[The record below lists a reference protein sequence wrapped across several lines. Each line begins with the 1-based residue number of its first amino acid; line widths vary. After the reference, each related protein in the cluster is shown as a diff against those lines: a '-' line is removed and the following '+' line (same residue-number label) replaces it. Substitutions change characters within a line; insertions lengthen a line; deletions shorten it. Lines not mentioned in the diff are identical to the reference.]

1 MFPRRH
7 LRLAVTL
14 LAVTI
19 VGIVSAACAGE
30 EPGQDE
36 GIAETS
42 DAIHSREV
50 VRGYKLPFRAGVTY
64 SIVQYPHG
72 YRDQIW
78 NAVDVGIPRGDDVLA
93 MKAGKVSAVI
103 DTFPDYAPGYVCNW
117 ASCNDVTNF
126 VIIQHDDG
134 QESSYLHLAR
144 KSVSALGI
152 APGTRVCQGQ
162 VIGKVG
168 HNGYSFGPHTHV
180 SVQAG
185 GSAGNRA
192 QAWNA
197 MWSKPT
203 KVIQF
208 DEAKGELV
216 EGHTYKSQNG
226 KACGGPPTP
235 PSSSGSSSGASTS
248 GAKDTK
254 DAGGTDGS
262 ATDASP
268 TDTDA
273 DLDVDAGEWKN
284 TSGTLQSDPEAS
296 EGPATRTGVRS
307 NREMQ
312 ANAGCSTSPEGDAS
326 GAAFLGVIATL
337 FVRSRRRR
345 SARAGDL
352 PDTA

>member
-1 MFPRRH
+1 MFPRRY
-7 LRLAVTL
+7 LPLAVTL

-19 VGIVSAACAGE
+19 IGLLSAACTGE

-36 GIAETS
+36 GIAESS

-50 VRGYKLPFRAGVTY
+50 VRGYRLPFRAGVTY

-78 NAVDVGIPRGDDVLA
+78 NAVDVGIPRGNDVLA

-117 ASCNDVTNF
+117 ASCNDATNF

-162 VIGKVG
+162 AIGKVG

-216 EGHTYKSQNG
+216 EGQTYKSQNG
-226 KACGGPPTP
+226 KACGGTTAP
-235 PSSSGSSSGASTS
+235 PSSSGSGSS

-254 DAGGTDGS
+254 DAGGTDAA
-262 ATDASP
+262 ATDASHA
-268 TDTDA
+268 DSDA
-273 DLDVDAGEWKN
+273 GLEDVDVDAGEW
-284 TSGTLQSDPEAS
+284 TSASGTLQTDPEDG
-296 EGPATRTGVRS
+296 EGPAPRTGVRS
-307 NREMQ
+307 GREMQ
-312 ANAGCSTSPEGDAS
+312 ANAGCSTSPGGDAS
-326 GAAFLGVIATL
+326 GATLLGVIAAVFL
-337 FVRSRRRR
+337 RSRRRR

-352 PDTA
+352 PDAA

>member
-1 MFPRRH
+1 MLPRRH
-7 LRLAVTL
+7 LRLTVTL
-14 LAVTI
+14 LVATI
-19 VGIVSAACAGE
+19 VGLVSAACTGE
-30 EPGQDE
+30 APGQDE
-36 GIAETS
+36 GIAESS

-78 NAVDVGIPRGDDVLA
+78 NAVDVGIPRGGDVLA

-117 ASCNDVTNF
+117 ASCNDATNF

-192 QAWNA
+192 QAWSA

-226 KACGGPPTP
+226 KACGGTTAP
-235 PSSSGSSSGASTS
+235 PSGSGSGTS

-254 DAGGTDGS
+254 DAGGTDAA
-262 ATDASP
+262 ATDASHA
-268 TDTDA
+268 DSDA
-273 DLDVDAGEWKN
+273 GLEDVDVDAGEW
-284 TSGTLQSDPEAS
+284 TSASGPLQTDPEDG
-296 EGPATRTGVRS
+296 EGPAPRTGVRS
-307 NREMQ
+307 SREMQ
-312 ANAGCSTSPEGDAS
+312 ANAGCSTSPGGDAS
-326 GAAFLGVIATL
+326 GAALLGVIAAVCL
-337 FVRSRRRR
+337 RSRRRR

-352 PDTA
+352 PDAA